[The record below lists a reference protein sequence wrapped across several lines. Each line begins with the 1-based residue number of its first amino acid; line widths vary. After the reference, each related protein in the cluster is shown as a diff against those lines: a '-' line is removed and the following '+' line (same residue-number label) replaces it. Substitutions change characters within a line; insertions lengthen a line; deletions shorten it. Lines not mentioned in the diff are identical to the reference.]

1 MRSRRTRSPLLSV
14 ATARGLWKVLR
25 WRLEVVKCT
34 VFLMAMTTLD
44 IRDLWY
50 KIEWVGPFDSYSF
63 KAGSHGILKAEALP
77 VITAEA
83 WASMATAETKFE
95 RGSGWGSFFSRC
107 ETLTPFCDTGS
118 TFFLS
123 AMGSSCSVDVL
134 NATQKIP
141 QLVMTSNVRS
151 DSMAWA
157 ACQLL
162 YDHRKPLLCAQPI
175 VTAFYERYRFRVVP
189 VSSILLTAEGSSAEI
204 ELLNLLS
211 LIARSAPRQKM
222 ICTSGFAHTT
232 PGIYQPSIYGC
243 ASANLYEAAFVGLY
257 ATQFYDLQYNLA
269 WLATMD
275 VVSVVGLTYGI
286 RENSINQYNMTKD
299 ADTLHLTEFTTNN
312 FVSYGLLYLAMV
324 IIDAVLLLAQM
335 YTGYELVQQWIV
347 PVMKNHEEF
356 ERRQEEIM
364 TRSMMGSVDED
375 QAVPEPDP
383 ILLKNQ
389 PTVILFSREE
399 YVSFLSTSLF
409 RHRTFVILTVITQL
423 ISWGIIIPNSIVWT
437 WSLSSLAKLQGYLS
451 TLRLWGLIVILVN
464 AVWDI
469 VVLIDEKRAFAI
481 ARVVY
486 ISPFEVIAIGAICA
500 YNQRELV
507 MNISETKFA
516 FERQRLNDLETFP
529 GYIAHGNTF
538 NIDLDGSFGFDLK
551 VLRILYEPLLTILWQ
566 SCVGVIVWLAAR
578 YVLPRALSPL
588 SRLGCTRP
596 FTSRIHISSKTMP
609 TSDDNRRDE
618 SEHDEAHQAHVAE
631 KYTRTILE
639 KLLNMPMRARS
650 LVRPA
655 MSMHKVVNNEIK
667 VRPHISIDFGVFI
680 SHRVV
685 TARTG
690 FASIIPAKTRLPT
703 SSDFGKSLRFSQTTL
718 GNGESEADEVFALRR
733 HMMPLPRAARGP
745 HSTKAV
751 TP

>member
-1 MRSRRTRSPLLSV
+1 M
-14 ATARGLWKVLR
+14 ATVHGIWKVLR

-44 IRDLWY
+44 VRDLWY

-63 KAGSHGILKAEALP
+63 KAGSHGILDAKALP
-77 VITAEA
+77 VITADA
-83 WASMATAETKFE
+83 WASLATVDTNFE
-95 RGSGWGSFFSRC
+95 RASGWSSFFSQC
-107 ETLTPFCDTGS
+107 ETLTPFCDVGS

-123 AMGSSCSVDVL
+123 AMGSNCSVDVL
-134 NATQKIP
+134 NMTQKIP

-162 YDHRKPLLCAQPI
+162 YDHRKPLICAQPI

-189 VSSILLTAEGSSAEI
+189 VPSSLLTIEGSSAEI

-222 ICTSGFAHTT
+222 ICTSGFAYTT
-232 PGIYQPSIYGC
+232 PGIYQPIIYSC
-243 ASANLYEAAFVGLY
+243 ASANLFEAAFVGLH
-257 ATQFYDLQYNLA
+257 ATQFYDLQYNMA

-286 RENSINQYNMTKD
+286 RENAINHYKITED
-299 ADTLHLTEFTTNN
+299 AGTVHLTEFTTNN

-324 IIDAVLLLAQM
+324 IIDAMLLLAQM

-356 ERRQEEIM
+356 ERSQAEVM
-364 TRSMMGSVDED
+364 TRSMMGSVNED

-389 PTVILFSREE
+389 PTVIVFSREE

-409 RHRTFVILTVITQL
+409 RHRPFVILTVITQL

-437 WSLSSLAKLQGYLS
+437 WSLSSLAKLQAYLS

-469 VVLIDEKRAFAI
+469 VVMIDENCAFEI

-486 ISPFEVIAIGAICA
+486 VSPFEVIAIGAICA

-507 MNISETKFA
+507 MDISETKLS
-516 FERQRLNDLETFP
+516 FERQRLNDSETFP

-551 VLRILYEPLLTILWQ
+551 VLRILYTPLLKILVQ
-566 SCVGVIVWLAAR
+566 SCVGVIIWLVAR
-578 YVLPRALSPL
+578 YALPRVLSPL
-588 SRLGCTRP
+588 ARRGCMRP
-596 FTSRIHISSKTMP
+596 FKNRIHASNKTMP
-609 TSDDNRRDE
+609 VSDDNHRDE
-618 SEHDEAHQAHVAE
+618 SEHDDGQEAHEPE
-631 KYTRTILE
+631 KYARTILE

-655 MSMHKVVNNEIK
+655 MSMHKVINNEIN

-703 SSDFGKSLRFSQTTL
+703 TSDFGRSLRFSQTTL
-718 GNGESEADEVFALRR
+718 CNGESEADEAFVHRR
-733 HMMPLPRAARGP
+733 HIMPLPRATRGP
-745 HSTKAV
+745 QGSLTSV
-751 TP
+751 P